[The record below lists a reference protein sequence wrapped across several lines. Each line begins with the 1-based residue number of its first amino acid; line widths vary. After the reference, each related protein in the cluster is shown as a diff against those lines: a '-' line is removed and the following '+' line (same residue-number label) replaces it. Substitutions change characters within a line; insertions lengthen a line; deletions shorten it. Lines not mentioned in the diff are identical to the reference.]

1 MPDLLEELRGP
12 VELPARRE
20 GALPVSAVAIDTSVL
35 LAIFKG
41 EPNGERWLECLQS
54 AAEAA
59 SLVVSPVV
67 LAEVRSFFPSDKAC
81 QAVLHDLGIRH
92 SALGEEAAHLA
103 GRIFRDYRKEGGPR
117 TTILPDFLVA
127 AHAAT
132 QAGAL
137 ATEDRGYLRAYFP
150 QIRVLSPKSS

>member
-1 MPDLLEELRGP
+1 M
-12 VELPARRE
+12 
-20 GALPVSAVAIDTSVL
+20 SAVAVDTSVL

-41 EPNGERWLECLQS
+41 EPRDELWLETLQS

-59 SLVVSPVV
+59 SLLVSSIV
-67 LAEVRSFFPSDKAC
+67 LAEVRLFFPSDEACRKA
-81 QAVLHDLGIRH
+81 LRDLDLKH
-92 SALGEEAAHLA
+92 SSLTEDASLLA
-103 GRIFRDYRKEGGPR
+103 GKIFRSYRNEGGRR

-132 QAGAL
+132 QAESL

-150 QIRVLSPKSS
+150 NIRLLTPATPN